1 MIKSV
6 VICDASGL
14 EKKHFS
20 SEDTLAINIY
30 FDIEDD
36 IDTEYFS
43 VAFAVKNTEGT
54 DIIVKTTYDEELKLK
69 SGKLQK
75 ISFEFVSRLANG
87 DYYLVI
93 ALEDRTNAAITY
105 YEYIEGAVY
114 FKIYSDKK
122 IFGIFDPAAKI
133 NYKLCE
139 EEKDERK

>member
-75 ISFEFVSRLANG
+75 ISF
-87 DYYLVI
+87 
-93 ALEDRTNAAITY
+93 
-105 YEYIEGAVY
+105 
-114 FKIYSDKK
+114 
-122 IFGIFDPAAKI
+122 
-133 NYKLCE
+133 
-139 EEKDERK
+139 